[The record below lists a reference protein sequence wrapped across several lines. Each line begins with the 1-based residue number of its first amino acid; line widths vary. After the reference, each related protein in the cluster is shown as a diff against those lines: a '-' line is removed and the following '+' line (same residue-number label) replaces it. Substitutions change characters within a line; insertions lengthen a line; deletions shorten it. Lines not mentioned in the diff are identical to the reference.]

1 MLDINTIITA
11 AFNQALRPLVERVE
25 ELESANSILVMRI
38 NTQEQNHRA
47 LLTELEKLTN
57 ADIRLKTLES
67 QVLLNLPGLDER
79 ISALEHTPSQP
90 KVEGAPPM
98 DYFMSKSYTEQFIE
112 HLDMQEWF
120 WNKVNHHVEMTLD
133 RWEEDAHKIDREKVE
148 EIVREFWSEEYE
160 NEVTEIAERKAEEA
174 KEEALE
180 EMRDYLRDELDDKV
194 VEAVDRY
201 DMEDKMTD
209 AIDNYDFDS
218 KVEDGIEAYDFS
230 DKLEDAVREAL
241 RRVSITLNLG

>member
-1 MLDINTIITA
+1 
-11 AFNQALRPLVERVE
+11 
-25 ELESANSILVMRI
+25 
-38 NTQEQNHRA
+38 
-47 LLTELEKLTN
+47 
-57 ADIRLKTLES
+57 
-67 QVLLNLPGLDER
+67 VLLNLPGLDER

-90 KVEGAPPM
+90 KADWQAV
-98 DYFMSKSYTEQFIE
+98 DYVPFVD
-112 HLDMQEWF
+112 HLNQQEWF
-120 WNKVNHHVEMTLD
+120 WDKVSSYIERQQENAEQLD
-133 RWEEDAHKIDREKVE
+133 KAVVG
-148 EIVREFWSEEYE
+148 EIVREFWENEYE

-194 VEAVDRY
+194 TEAVDRY